1 MNVLAEHVWQP
12 ARVNGDSWRLIIHSP
27 GAWYVAHGANELAQW
42 HQYLSFPCASV
53 CVCAGLRQWAER
65 HNGSDLQCHLHGGQ
79 AIICGC
85 LTCIS
90 ESEGAGGGGGGGEEA
105 HKASQRQTRPA
116 PGQKKKRDGTDN
128 KVAVTTVAEAEAGA
142 AVEVAVGVEVAGRG
156 RGRSRGSTECML
168 AAR

>member
-1 MNVLAEHVWQP
+1 MYSLSMP

-27 GAWYVAHGANELAQW
+27 GAWYVAHGANEPAQW

-53 CVCAGLRQWAER
+53 CLLCVCAGLRQWAER

-90 ESEGAGGGGGGGEEA
+90 ESEAEVEVEGGTQSKSEA
-105 HKASQRQTRPA
+105 DKASARPEEKERRNRQ
-116 PGQKKKRDGTDN
+116 QS
-128 KVAVTTVAEAEAGA
+128 
-142 AVEVAVGVEVAGRG
+142 
-156 RGRSRGSTECML
+156 RSRS
-168 AAR
+168 RSRS